1 MTDPD
6 PFDEIVRDLD
16 LDLDFSEPAPAAPQQ
31 PTHPS
36 AIANEQD
43 DQDDEDDE
51 DDQFYRRVDPRPVL
65 PRSPRV
71 LVAWL
76 GVIAAP
82 LWIVVSSTLHLIMP
96 RPVLLG
102 CGLVFVASAIYLIAQ
117 LPERG
122 PSEPHWPDDGA
133 QL

>member
-1 MTDPD
+1 VTDPD
-6 PFDEIVRDLD
+6 PFDEIVRNLD
-16 LDLDFSEPAPAAPQQ
+16 LDLDFPEPAAAPAPPAQ

-36 AIANEQD
+36 AAAI
-43 DQDDEDDE
+43 DQ
-51 DDQFYRRVDPRPVL
+51 DDQFYRRVEPRPVL
-65 PRSPRV
+65 PHDPRV
-71 LVAWL
+71 LLAWL
-76 GVIAAP
+76 GVLTAP
-82 LWIVVSSTLHLIMP
+82 VCIMVVGVAHVILP

-122 PSEPHWPDDGA
+122 PGEPHWPDDGA

>member
-1 MTDPD
+1 VTDPD

-16 LDLDFSEPAPAAPQQ
+16 LDLDFSEPAPVARPQ

-36 AIANEQD
+36 AVGAEDDRDDAD
-43 DQDDEDDE
+43 DQ
-51 DDQFYRRVDPRPVL
+51 DDQFYRRVEPRPLL

-71 LVAWL
+71 LMAWL

-82 LWIVVSSTLHLIMP
+82 LWIVVSSTLQLIMP

-102 CGLVFVASAIYLIAQ
+102 CALVFVAAAIYLIAQ

>member
-1 MTDPD
+1 VTDPD

-16 LDLDFSEPAPAAPQQ
+16 LDLDFSEPAPVTRPQ

-36 AIANEQD
+36 AVGAGDDRDDAD
-43 DQDDEDDE
+43 DQ
-51 DDQFYRRVDPRPVL
+51 DDQFYRRVEPRPLL

-71 LVAWL
+71 LLAWL

-102 CGLVFVASAIYLIAQ
+102 CALVFVASAIYLIAQ

>member
-16 LDLDFSEPAPAAPQQ
+16 LDLDFSEPARAARPQ

-36 AIANEQD
+36 AVGAGDDGDDAD
-43 DQDDEDDE
+43 DQ
-51 DDQFYRRVDPRPVL
+51 DDQFYRRVEPRPVL

-71 LVAWL
+71 LLAWL
-76 GVIAAP
+76 GVIVAP

-122 PSEPHWPDDGA
+122 PSEPYWPDDGA

>member
-16 LDLDFSEPAPAAPQQ
+16 LDLDFSEPAPAPAAPPQ

-36 AIANEQD
+36 ATA
-43 DQDDEDDE
+43 DDEDDE
-51 DDQFYRRVDPRPVL
+51 DDQFYRRVEPRPML

-71 LVAWL
+71 LLAWIA
-76 GVIAAP
+76 VIVVP
-82 LWIVVSSTLHLIMP
+82 LWIVASSTLHLLMP

>member
-1 MTDPD
+1 VTDPD

-16 LDLDFSEPAPAAPQQ
+16 LDLDFSEPAPAARPQ

-36 AIANEQD
+36 AVGAGD
-43 DQDDEDDE
+43 DGDGADNQ
-51 DDQFYRRVDPRPVL
+51 DDQFYRRVEPRPVL

-71 LVAWL
+71 LLAWI
-76 GVIAAP
+76 GVVAAP
-82 LWIVVSSTLHLIMP
+82 LWIVISSTLHLIMP

-122 PSEPHWPDDGA
+122 PSEPYWPDDGA

>member
-6 PFDEIVRDLD
+6 PFDEIVRNLD
-16 LDLDFSEPAPAAPQQ
+16 LDLDFPEPEPAPAPPEE

-36 AIANEQD
+36 MASPD
-43 DQDDEDDE
+43 S
-51 DDQFYRRVDPRPVL
+51 DDQFYRRVEPRPVL
-65 PRSPRV
+65 PRDPRT
-71 LVAWL
+71 LLAWL
-76 GVIAAP
+76 GVIAGP
-82 LWIVVSSTLHLIMP
+82 LCIMVTSALHLTMP

-102 CGLVFVASAIYLIAQ
+102 CGLLFVASAIYLIAQ

-122 PSEPHWPDDGA
+122 PSEPWWPDDGA

>member
-6 PFDEIVRDLD
+6 PFDEIVRNLD
-16 LDLDFSEPAPAAPQQ
+16 LDLDFSEPEPAPEPPEQ
-31 PTHPS
+31 PIHPS
-36 AIANEQD
+36 VVSPEQ
-43 DQDDEDDE
+43 
-51 DDQFYRRVDPRPVL
+51 DDQFYRRVEPRSVL

-71 LVAWL
+71 LFAWL
-76 GVIAAP
+76 GVIIVP
-82 LWIVVSSTLHLIMP
+82 LWIVASSALHLIMP

-122 PSEPHWPDDGA
+122 PGEPYWPDDGA
-133 QL
+133 QI

>member
-6 PFDEIVRDLD
+6 PFDEIVRNLD
-16 LDLDFSEPAPAAPQQ
+16 LDLDFPEPAPSPAPASR
-31 PTHPS
+31 PAHPS
-36 AIANEQD
+36 GASA
-43 DQDDEDDE
+43 DE
-51 DDQFYRRVDPRPVL
+51 DDQFYRRVEPRPVL
-65 PRSPRV
+65 PRNPRV
-71 LVAWL
+71 LLAWL
-76 GVIAAP
+76 GVIAVP
-82 LWIVVSSTLHLIMP
+82 ISILVSSVVTVIMP

-122 PSEPHWPDDGA
+122 PGEPYWPDDGA

>member
-16 LDLDFSEPAPAAPQQ
+16 LDLDFSEPAPAPAAPQR

-36 AIANEQD
+36 AMADD
-43 DQDDEDDE
+43 DQ
-51 DDQFYRRVDPRPVL
+51 DDQFYRRVEPRPML

-71 LVAWL
+71 LSAWIA
-76 GVIAAP
+76 VIVVP
-82 LWIVVSSTLHLIMP
+82 LWIVASSTLHLIMP

>member
-6 PFDEIVRDLD
+6 PFDEIVRNLD
-16 LDLDFSEPAPAAPQQ
+16 LDPDLDFPEPMPTPAPARQ

-36 AIANEQD
+36 AASAVQ
-43 DQDDEDDE
+43 
-51 DDQFYRRVDPRPVL
+51 DDQFYRRVEPRPVL
-65 PRSPRV
+65 PRNPRI
-71 LVAWL
+71 LAAWL
-76 GVIAAP
+76 GVIVTP
-82 LWIVVSSTLHLIMP
+82 LGIMASSVLNLIMP

-122 PSEPHWPDDGA
+122 PGEPYWPDDGA

>member
-6 PFDEIVRDLD
+6 PFDEIVRNLD
-16 LDLDFSEPAPAAPQQ
+16 LDLDFPEPAPKPEPVRQ

-36 AIANEQD
+36 AAHAADGND
-43 DQDDEDDE
+43 
-51 DDQFYRRVDPRPVL
+51 DDQFYRRVEPRPVL

-71 LVAWL
+71 LLAWL
-76 GVIAAP
+76 GVVLTP
-82 LWIVVSSTLHLIMP
+82 LAIMVSSVVRLTMP

-122 PSEPHWPDDGA
+122 PGEPYWPDDGA
-133 QL
+133 AL

>member
-6 PFDEIVRDLD
+6 PFDEIIRDLDLD
-16 LDLDFSEPAPAAPQQ
+16 LDLDFSEPAPAPAAPSQ

-36 AIANEQD
+36 AAGARDNG
-43 DQDDEDDE
+43 
-51 DDQFYRRVDPRPVL
+51 DDQFYRRVEPRPVL
-65 PRSPRV
+65 PRNPRV
-71 LVAWL
+71 LFAWIA
-76 GVIAAP
+76 VIVVP
-82 LWIVVSSTLHLIMP
+82 LWIVASSTLHLLMP

>member
-1 MTDPD
+1 MTDSD
-6 PFDEIVRDLD
+6 PFDEIVRNLD
-16 LDLDFSEPAPAAPQQ
+16 LDLDFPEPTPEPEPARQ

-36 AIANEQD
+36 VARAD
-43 DQDDEDDE
+43 D
-51 DDQFYRRVDPRPVL
+51 DDQFYRRVEPRPVL

-71 LVAWL
+71 LLAWL
-76 GVIAAP
+76 GVIITP
-82 LWIVVSSTLHLIMP
+82 LVIMISSTAHLTMP

-122 PSEPHWPDDGA
+122 PGEPYWPDDGA
-133 QL
+133 AL